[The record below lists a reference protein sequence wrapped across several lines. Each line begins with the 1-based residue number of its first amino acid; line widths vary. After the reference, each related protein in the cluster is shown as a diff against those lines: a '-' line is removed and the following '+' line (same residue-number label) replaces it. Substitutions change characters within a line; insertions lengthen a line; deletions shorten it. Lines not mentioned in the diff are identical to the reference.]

1 MFRKVK
7 KKLISIAWGHSFLK
21 NFPIFFKK
29 LLVNGEQEN
38 VKLKDTNFIKSFESS
53 DSNEF
58 ILTESF

>member
-1 MFRKVK
+1 MFWKVK
-7 KKLISIAWGHSFLK
+7 KKLISIEWGDSFLK
-21 NFPIFFKK
+21 NFPIIFKK